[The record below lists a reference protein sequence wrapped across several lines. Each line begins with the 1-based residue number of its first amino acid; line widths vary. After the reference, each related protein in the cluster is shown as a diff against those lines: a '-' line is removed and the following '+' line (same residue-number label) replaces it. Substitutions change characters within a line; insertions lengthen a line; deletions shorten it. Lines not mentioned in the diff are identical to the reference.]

1 MNVTFEKTGNVSA
14 IITIDIALAD
24 YQDDYK
30 KGLNKAGRD
39 YKIPGFRPG
48 HVPASLLQKYFGK
61 NVKADV
67 IDKLVGNALYDKI
80 TEEKLSVLGQPMSA
94 NDEAIDLDKDDVTF
108 KFEVGFAPE
117 INATV
122 DNETVIPYY
131 NITVADEMVEKQLG
145 MLQDQ
150 FGSQV
155 DGDTTNAEA
164 FVKGTAT
171 ELNEDGSVKEG
182 GIVAEGTSILI
193 SYVKDEEQKNLFLDK
208 HVGDK
213 VVFNPAKAYNDSAM
227 ELASLL
233 SIEKGEAETVKS
245 NFEFAIAEIK
255 VKKQAELNQE
265 FFDMAFGK
273 DKVTD
278 VEQAKAEVKSFIEA
292 NLKRDSNFRFTIDAE
307 KVLEEKA
314 GDIEL
319 PTEFLKKWLLKQ
331 DEKKY
336 NAENIDA
343 EYDKMVPGL
352 KWQLIKESIVKAAD
366 VKIEDEDV
374 TNAAKAVAA
383 GQFAQYGMGNV
394 PDDVLDRYAKQ
405 ILENKDYRNNIVNQ
419 AVEEKMYAYIREKA
433 SVEEKSVSVDEFNA
447 LFEIKEA

>member
-14 IITIDIALAD
+14 IITIDIALDD
-24 YQDDYK
+24 YQNDYK

-80 TEEKLSVLGQPMSA
+80 TEEKLSVLGQPISA

-117 INATV
+117 INANIN
-122 DNETVIPYY
+122 NETVIPYY
-131 NITVADEMVEKQLG
+131 NIAVADEMVEKQLG

-155 DGDTTNAEA
+155 DGDTTDAEA
-164 FVKGTAT
+164 FIKGTAT
-171 ELNEDGSVKEG
+171 ELNEDGTAKEG

-208 HVGDK
+208 HIGDK

-233 SIEKGEAETVKS
+233 SIEKDEAENVKS

-255 VKKQAELNQE
+255 LKKPAELNQE

-307 KVLEEKA
+307 NVLEKNA

-319 PTEFLKKWLLKQ
+319 PSEFLKKWLLKQ
-331 DEKKY
+331 DAKKY

-352 KWQLIKESIVKAAD
+352 KWQLIKEAVVKEAD
-366 VKIEDEDV
+366 IKIEDEDV

-383 GQFAQYGMGNV
+383 SQFAQYGMGNV
-394 PDDVLDRYAKQ
+394 PDDVLARYAKQ
-405 ILENKDYRNNIVNQ
+405 LLENKDYRNNIVNQ
-419 AVEEKMYAYIREKA
+419 AVEEKMYAYIREKV
-433 SVEEKSVSVDEFNA
+433 SVEEKTVSVDEFNA
-447 LFEIKEA
+447 LFEAKEA

>member
-14 IITIDIALAD
+14 IITIDIALDD
-24 YQDDYK
+24 YQNDYK

-80 TEEKLSVLGQPMSA
+80 TEEKLSVLGQPISA

-117 INATV
+117 INANIN
-122 DNETVIPYY
+122 NETVIPYY
-131 NITVADEMVEKQLG
+131 NIAVADEMVEKQLG

-155 DGDTTNAEA
+155 DGDTTDAES
-164 FVKGTAT
+164 FIKGTAT
-171 ELNEDGSVKEG
+171 ELNEDGTAKEG

-208 HVGDK
+208 HIGDK

-233 SIEKGEAETVKS
+233 SIEKDEAENVKS

-255 VKKQAELNQE
+255 LKKPAELNQE

-307 KVLEEKA
+307 NVLEKNA

-319 PTEFLKKWLLKQ
+319 PSEFLKKWLLKQ
-331 DEKKY
+331 DAKKY

-352 KWQLIKESIVKAAD
+352 KWQLIKEAVVKEAD
-366 VKIEDEDV
+366 IKIEDEDV

-383 GQFAQYGMGNV
+383 SQFAQYGMGNV
-394 PDDVLDRYAKQ
+394 PDDVLARYAKQ
-405 ILENKDYRNNIVNQ
+405 LLENKDYRNNIVNQ
-419 AVEEKMYAYIREKA
+419 AVEEKMYAYIREKV
-433 SVEEKSVSVDEFNA
+433 SVEEKTVSVDEFNA
-447 LFEIKEA
+447 LFEAKEA